1 MFKVDPRYHC
11 RTFCGSITSRLLA
24 YFYFASV
31 LLLLCLFFL
40 CWDLLIT
47 SWFDKFHLTFFLSPS
62 SSRRKHQL
70 SDVNLFSLN
79 LKTVK
84 HYYHANGFI
93 SFLSKFSVTSV
104 MCQTPLPRIV
114 LENIFTRIYIVIGH
128 QSFKGKMAAYGSG
141 LASLQ

>member
-1 MFKVDPRYHC
+1 MSNIAIMFKEDPRYHC

-70 SDVNLFSLN
+70 NDVNLFLLN

-84 HYYHANGFI
+84 HYYHASGFI
-93 SFLSKFSVTSV
+93 SKQIFSDFHVSDTTTENSS
-104 MCQTPLPRIV
+104 REYFY
-114 LENIFTRIYIVIGH
+114 ENIYSNWPLEF
-128 QSFKGKMAAYGSG
+128 
-141 LASLQ
+141 